1 MYTGDNYEKDRVY
14 NLSYRC
20 RGQGGFISDC
30 SRKEVCEAIDGVVY
44 KNLNPEIITINENG
58 LVYPTGIVG
67 LAKVIVMCGGKSFE
81 VEVEIKE

>member
-1 MYTGDNYEKDRVY
+1 MGVSSIADTLDYVKDEE
-14 NLSYRC
+14 LKE
-20 RGQGGFISDC
+20 IS
-30 SRKEVCEAIDGVVY
+30 REVCEAIDGVVY